1 MMYASLSSFSRFNF
15 TQSSFIRLNGQH
27 NDGLVLVTGASGFVG
42 RHLIRLL
49 SEKGERVRALYQNT
63 PPDDSLNNLPG
74 VSWQK
79 CDLLDIYD
87 VEEAFI
93 DVAEVYHC
101 AAIVS
106 FKPEDKAYMLHFNV
120 ESTANVVNEAI
131 ERGIRK
137 LIYLSSVAAL
147 GRSGEQKIITEE
159 EQWEESRYNSAYGY
173 SKHAAEMEV
182 WRGIGEGLNAAI
194 LNPGIILGAGDWD
207 KGSAA
212 LMRIV
217 NKEFPYYTAGINSW
231 VDVADV
237 VQAAWLLMKSDISEE
252 RFIISGGN
260 FAYREIFTLMA
271 NALKKRPPHIAANRL
286 MSDMVW
292 RIGKL
297 KSRFTGKS
305 PSVTKEMART
315 AQERCFYDNS
325 KLLKAVPNFTYTPIE
340 HTIAVMA
347 NAFLSDLNKN

>member
-1 MMYASLSSFSRFNF
+1 
-15 TQSSFIRLNGQH
+15 LNGQH

-42 RHLIRLL
+42 RHLVRFL
-49 SEKGERVRALYQNT
+49 SGKGEQVRALYQNT
-63 PPDDSLNNLPG
+63 PPDEELKSLPNTI
-74 VSWQK
+74 WQQ
-79 CDLLDIYD
+79 CDLLDVYD
-87 VEEAFI
+87 VEAAMEG
-93 DVAEVYHC
+93 VAEVYHC

-106 FKPEDKAYMLHFNV
+106 FHAKDKPYMLHFNV
-120 ESTANVVNEAI
+120 ESTANVVNEAL

-147 GRSGEQKIITEE
+147 GRNGEQKIITEE
-159 EQWEESRYNSAYGY
+159 EQWEESRYNSSYGY
-173 SKHAAEMEV
+173 SKNMAEMEV
-182 WRGIGEGLNAAI
+182 WRAIGEGLSAAI
-194 LNPGIILGAGDWD
+194 LNPGIILGAGDWN

-237 VQAAWLLMKSDISEE
+237 VNTAWQLMKSDIEAE
-252 RFIISGGN
+252 RFIVSGGN
-260 FAYREIFTLMA
+260 FAYKDIFTMMA
-271 NALKKRPPHIAANRL
+271 NALKKRPPHIAANRF
-286 MSDMVW
+286 MSDLVW
-292 RIGKL
+292 RFGKL

-325 KLLKAVPNFTYTPIE
+325 KLLKALPNFSYTPIE
-340 HTIAVMA
+340 LTIEGMA
-347 NAFLSDLNKN
+347 SAFINDLNKK